1 VELNELATHKSDFL
15 HAIKRTW
22 WGAANGHLYKNGL
35 HLTKEI
41 MQKWKS
47 HVKVAIHPALL
58 NIFQGFFKWQLQ
70 SKGVCGHLN
79 SQALKALKRFL
90 KALNELHHV
99 VVNQNGRECGQKLAA
114 LRDVFEEYEMPRIP
128 SFNSLLET
136 INYAL
141 ALPRFI
147 PLHALTLLRVE
158 CLINHVGS
166 MTKQINMYDYVAAL
180 EALRNKNKPSYWKSS
195 YGNCLVFPITWLP
208 AHLQPVLH

>member
-1 VELNELATHKSDFL
+1 
-15 HAIKRTW
+15 
-22 WGAANGHLYKNGL
+22 
-35 HLTKEI
+35 

-58 NIFQGFFKWQLQ
+58 NTFHGFFKWQLQ
-70 SKGVCGHLN
+70 SKGVCGHLQEEP
-79 SQALKALKRFL
+79 SDGQGLIALKRFL

-141 ALPRFI
+141 ALLRSI
-147 PLHALTLLRVE
+147 PLHALKLLRVE
-158 CLINHVGS
+158 CLINHTCDHVGS